1 MSPGADVD
9 AVSAPAGVIKPEV
22 RSVAASQIA
31 AILRAE
37 GQPLYGVFD
46 AARDEAVLRLLREGK
61 GEHRSLYNGRRGE
74 SLAAVAPYLV
84 ALPPEGELL
93 DRLIAEGWGKSWGV
107 FLTADLPFDDL
118 RRHLRRFLVVEAED
132 GATFY
137 FRFYD
142 PRVLRPYLSSC
153 TADEIDHL
161 FGPITALWLEGR
173 SSTLGG
179 SAGQAGS
186 APEPPAELARFE
198 RPRPDVGS
206 DQRGLPVIRDAQIEV
221 LSTERAELFVERMV
235 HRLAYDLEHDHGGR
249 PAPDD
254 LHGTVV
260 ASLQRAREYGLSRE
274 REQERF
280 IALMGRLGPRFDLEL
295 PWAERI
301 LRRGDMSSK
310 TKMEA
315 LERRAFGE

>member
-1 MSPGADVD
+1 MSPGADAD
-9 AVSAPAGVIKPEV
+9 AVSVSAGVIKPEI
-22 RSVAASQIA
+22 RSVAATQIA

-74 SLAAVAPYLV
+74 NLAAVAPYLV

-93 DRLIAEGWGKSWGV
+93 DQLIAEGWGKSWGV
-107 FLTADLPFDDL
+107 FLTSALPFDDV

-173 SSTLGG
+173 S
-179 SAGQAGS
+179 
-186 APEPPAELARFE
+186 PAELVRFE

-206 DQRGLPVIRDAQIEV
+206 DQRSLPVIRDAQIEV
-221 LSTERAELFVERMV
+221 LSSERAELFVERMV

-310 TKMEA
+310 TKVEA